1 MVAQTTVTVRSDIQC
16 TFKRLASPVCWN
28 RQQEQSKQ
36 TVESECDGSLT
47 KQDAEALVCMA
58 AGCSPAEKKGNC
70 CYNVGDI
77 ITVFLFS
84 FSTS

>member
-1 MVAQTTVTVRSDIQC
+1 M
-16 TFKRLASPVCWN
+16 
-28 RQQEQSKQ
+28 
-36 TVESECDGSLT
+36 ESECDGSLT